1 MSWGRQKKSLTRRGS
16 SAPHVHFFQP
26 WRPEAPALL
35 PIRSTKPSKSNM
47 IKKSVNPEGGKERG
61 TLLALI
67 AYNKADEVGSLEENQ
82 STNVVFE
89 KTR

>member
-1 MSWGRQKKSLTRRGS
+1 
-16 SAPHVHFFQP
+16 
-26 WRPEAPALL
+26 
-35 PIRSTKPSKSNM
+35 M

-67 AYNKADEVGSLEENQ
+67 AYNKAHEVGSLEENQ